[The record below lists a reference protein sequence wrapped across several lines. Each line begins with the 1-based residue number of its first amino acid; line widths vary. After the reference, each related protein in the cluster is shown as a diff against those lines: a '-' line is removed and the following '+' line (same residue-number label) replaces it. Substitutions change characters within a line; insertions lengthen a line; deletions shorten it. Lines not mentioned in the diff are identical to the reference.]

1 MLLKKIYIWDKIS
14 IDYKERGIK
23 MNKKNK
29 LLRIIIATVMIG
41 AMVLGTAGTLLYY
54 IFVR

>member
-1 MLLKKIYIWDKIS
+1 
-14 IDYKERGIK
+14 

-29 LLRIIIATVMIG
+29 ILRMIIAIVMIG

-54 IFVR
+54 IFAR